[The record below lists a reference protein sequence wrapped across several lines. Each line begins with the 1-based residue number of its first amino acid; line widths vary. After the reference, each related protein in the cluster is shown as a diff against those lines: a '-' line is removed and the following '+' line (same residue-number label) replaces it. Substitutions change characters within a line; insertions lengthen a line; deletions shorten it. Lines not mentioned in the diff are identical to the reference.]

1 MKVYRLDPVGT
12 LDGLKLGDEQDRRP
26 GPREIAIRIR
36 ATSLNYR
43 DLKVATGA
51 YERTAIKPRP
61 IPLSDGV
68 GEVVEAGPGVS
79 RVKVGDR
86 VAAIFVQRWLAGR
99 IDPAYASSSL
109 GGPSDGVLAERIVLS
124 EEGVVSIPAHLTF
137 EEAATLPCAAV
148 TAWHALFARGKL
160 TAGETV
166 LTLGTGGVSL
176 FAAQFAHM
184 AGARVIVTSGSEEKI
199 AQLKAMGVTDVVNYL
214 ATPDWEHAVM
224 DLTGGQGAD
233 HVVELGGA
241 GTFRKSLL
249 ALRVGG
255 RLYAIGNLAG
265 EAQINPQMIL
275 AKRANVHGIQV
286 GSREMFEAMNRA
298 IAQAQLKPVI
308 DRRFEFGDA
317 RAAYDYLASRAHF
330 GKIVIRGPAESH

>member
-12 LDGLKLGDEQDRRP
+12 LDGLKRVEEAERRP
-26 GPREIAIRIR
+26 GPGEVAIRVR
-36 ATSLNYR
+36 AASLNFR

-51 YERTAIKPRP
+51 YERGEIRPRV
-61 IPLSDGV
+61 IPLSDGA
-68 GEVVEAGPGVS
+68 GEIVETGPGVT
-79 RVKVGDR
+79 RVKAGDR
-86 VAAIFVQRWLAGR
+86 VAAIFLQRWLAGR
-99 IDPAYASSSL
+99 VDPAYAASAL
-109 GGPSDGVLAERIVLS
+109 GGRADGVLAERIVLS
-124 EEGVVSIPAHLTF
+124 EEGVVPIPAHLTF

-148 TAWHALFARGKL
+148 TAWHALFTRGGL

-176 FAAQFAHM
+176 FAAQFARM

-199 AQLKAMGVTDVVNYL
+199 ARLKAMGIADVVNYR
-214 ATPDWEHAVM
+214 ATPDWERAVM

-275 AKRANVHGIQV
+275 ARRANVHGIQV

-298 IAQAQLKPVI
+298 IAQAQLRPVI
-308 DRRFEFGDA
+308 NRQFEFGDA
-317 RAAYDYLASRAHF
+317 RAAYDYFDSRAHF
-330 GKIVIRGPAESH
+330 GKVVIRGA

>member
-1 MKVYRLDPVGT
+1 VKVYRLDPVGT
-12 LDGLKLGDEQDRRP
+12 LDGLKLGDEEDRRP
-26 GPREIAIRIR
+26 GPKEVAIRVR
-36 ATSLNYR
+36 AASLNYR
-43 DLKVATGA
+43 DLKVVEGA
-51 YERTAIKPRP
+51 YEPNAIKPRV
-61 IPLSDGV
+61 IPLSDGA
-68 GEVVEAGPGVS
+68 GEVVEAGPGVT

-86 VAAIFVQRWLAGR
+86 VAAIFLQRWLAGR
-99 IDPAYASSSL
+99 VDPAYASSAL

-124 EEGVVSIPAHLTF
+124 EEGGVSIPAHLSF

-176 FAAQFAHM
+176 FAAQFARM

-199 AQLKAMGVTDVVNYL
+199 ARLKTMGITDIVNYR
-214 ATPDWEHAVM
+214 ATPDWEGAVM

-233 HVVELGGA
+233 HVLELGGA

-249 ALRVGG
+249 ALRMGG

-265 EAQINPQMIL
+265 AAQINPQMIL

-298 IAQAQLKPVI
+298 ISQVQLRPII
-308 DRRFEFGDA
+308 DRQFEFRDA
-317 RAAYDYLASRAHF
+317 RAAYDYLASRGHF
-330 GKIVIRGPAESH
+330 GKIVIRVG

>member
-12 LDGLKLGDEQDRRP
+12 LDGLKLAEEAERRP
-26 GPREIAIRIR
+26 GPREVAIRIR
-36 ATSLNYR
+36 AASLNYR

-51 YERTAIKPRP
+51 YERGAIKPRV
-61 IPLSDGV
+61 IPLSDGA
-68 GEVVEAGPGVS
+68 GEVAETGPGVT
-79 RVKVGDR
+79 RVKAGDR

-99 IDPAYASSSL
+99 VDPAYASSSL
-109 GGPSDGVLAERIVLS
+109 GGPADGVLAERIVLS
-124 EEGVVSIPAHLTF
+124 EEGVVPIPGHLTF

-148 TAWHALFARGKL
+148 TAWHALFARGGL

-176 FAAQFAHM
+176 FAAQFARL
-184 AGARVIVTSGSEEKI
+184 AGARVIVTSGSEAKI
-199 AQLKAMGVTDVVNYL
+199 ERLRAMGITDVVNYR
-214 ATPDWEHAVM
+214 ATPDWEKAVM
-224 DLTGGQGAD
+224 ELTDGQGAD
-233 HVVELGGA
+233 HVLELGGA

-275 AKRANVHGIQV
+275 VKRANVHGIQV
-286 GSREMFEAMNRA
+286 GSREMFGAMNRA
-298 IAQAQLKPVI
+298 ISQARLKPIV
-308 DRRFEFGDA
+308 DRQFEFGEA
-317 RAAYDYLASRAHF
+317 RAAYDYLDSRAHF
-330 GKIVIRGPAESH
+330 GKIVIRGA

>member
-1 MKVYRLDPVGT
+1 MKTYRLDPIGT
-12 LDGLKLGDEQDRRP
+12 LDGLKLVDEEDRLP
-26 GPREIAIRIR
+26 GPKEVAIRIR

-43 DLKVATGA
+43 DLKVVEGA
-51 YERTAIKPRP
+51 YEPNAIKPRV
-61 IPLSDGV
+61 IPLSDGA
-68 GEVVEAGPGVS
+68 GEVVEAGPGVT

-86 VAAIFVQRWLAGR
+86 VAAIFLQRWLAGR
-99 IDPAYASSSL
+99 TDPAYAASAL
-109 GGPSDGVLAERIVLS
+109 GGPSDGVLAECIVLS
-124 EEGVVSIPAHLTF
+124 EEGVVTLPAHLSF

-148 TAWHALFARGKL
+148 TAWHALFARGQL

-176 FAAQFAHM
+176 FAAQFARM

-199 AQLKAMGVTDVVNYL
+199 ARLEAMGITDIVNYR
-214 ATPDWEHAVM
+214 ATPDWERAVM
-224 DLTGGQGAD
+224 DMTEGQGAD
-233 HVVELGGA
+233 HVLELGGA

-298 IAQAQLKPVI
+298 ISQAQLKPII
-308 DRRFEFGDA
+308 DRQFEFGEA
-317 RAAYDYLASRAHF
+317 RAAYDYLASRTHF
-330 GKIVIRGPAESH
+330 GKIVIRGA

>member
-1 MKVYRLDPVGT
+1 MRVFEIQKSFSGIDAIKPAERAQP
-12 LDGLKLGDEQDRRP
+12 KP
-26 GPREIAIRIR
+26 GPRQALIFMR
-36 ATSLNYR
+36 AAALNFR
-43 DLKVATGA
+43 DLMIVKGI
-51 YERTAIKPRP
+51 YNPNLPLPRV
-61 IPLSDGV
+61 PLSDGV
-68 GEVVEAGPGVS
+68 GEVVEVGAEVT
-79 RVKVGDR
+79 RVKRGDR
-86 VAAIFVQRWLAGR
+86 VAACFMQGW
-99 IDPAYASSSL
+99 IDGEPTPAKTRTAL
-109 GGPSDGVLAERIVLS
+109 GGDIDGTLAEFVVLH
-124 EEGVVSIPAHLTF
+124 EDGLVRVPEHLTD
-137 EEAATLPCAAV
+137 EQAATLPCAAV
-148 TAWHALFARGKL
+148 TAWHALFARGGL

-176 FAAQFAHM
+176 FAAQFARM

-199 AQLKAMGVTDVVNYL
+199 ARLKAMGVADVVNYR

-224 DLTGGQGAD
+224 DLTGGRGAD

-298 IAQAQLKPVI
+298 ISQAKLKPII
-308 DRRFEFGDA
+308 DRQFEFGDA
-317 RAAYDYLASRAHF
+317 RAAYDYIASRTHF
-330 GKIVIRGPAESH
+330 GKIVVRGA

>member
-12 LDGLKLGDEQDRRP
+12 RDGLKLAEEAERRP
-26 GPREIAIRIR
+26 GPREVAIRIR
-36 ATSLNYR
+36 AASLNYR

-51 YERTAIKPRP
+51 YERGAIKPRV
-61 IPLSDGV
+61 IPLSDGA
-68 GEVVEAGPGVS
+68 GEVAETGPGVT
-79 RVKVGDR
+79 RVKAGDR

-99 IDPAYASSSL
+99 VDPAYASSSL
-109 GGPSDGVLAERIVLS
+109 GGPADGVLAERIVLS
-124 EEGVVSIPAHLTF
+124 EEGVVPIPGHLTF

-148 TAWHALFARGKL
+148 TAWHALFARGGL

-176 FAAQFAHM
+176 FAAQFARL
-184 AGARVIVTSGSEEKI
+184 AGARVIVTSGSEAKI
-199 AQLKAMGVTDVVNYL
+199 ERLRAMGITDVVNYR
-214 ATPDWEHAVM
+214 ATPDWEKAVM
-224 DLTGGQGAD
+224 ELTDGQGAD
-233 HVVELGGA
+233 HVLELGGA

-275 AKRANVHGIQV
+275 VKRANVHGIQV
-286 GSREMFEAMNRA
+286 GSREMFGAMNRA
-298 IAQAQLKPVI
+298 ISQARLKPIV
-308 DRRFEFGDA
+308 DRQFEFGEA
-317 RAAYDYLASRAHF
+317 RAAYDYLDSRAHF
-330 GKIVIRGPAESH
+330 GKIVIRGA

>member
-1 MKVYRLDPVGT
+1 MKVYRLDPVGN
-12 LDGLKLGDEQDRRP
+12 LDDLKLCDEEDRRP
-26 GPREIAIRIR
+26 GLKEVAIRIR

-51 YERTAIKPRP
+51 YEQRTIKPQL

-68 GEVVEAGPGVS
+68 GEVVEAGPGVT

-86 VAAIFVQRWLAGR
+86 VAAIFLQRWLAGR
-99 IDPAYASSSL
+99 VDPVYASSAL
-109 GGPSDGVLAERIVLS
+109 GGPSDGVLAERIVFS
-124 EEGVVSIPAHLTF
+124 EEGVVPIPAYLSF

-148 TAWHALFARGKL
+148 TAWHALFARGRL
-160 TAGETV
+160 TAGEVV

-176 FAAQFAHM
+176 FVAQFARM
-184 AGARVIVTSGSEEKI
+184 AGARVIVTSGSEDKI
-199 AQLKAMGVTDVVNYL
+199 ARLKAMGITDVVNYRT
-214 ATPDWEHAVM
+214 TPDWERAVM
-224 DLTGGQGAD
+224 DLTGGLGAD
-233 HVVELGGA
+233 HVIELGGA

-249 ALRVGG
+249 SLRVGG

-275 AKRANVHGIQV
+275 AKRANVHGVQV
-286 GSREMFEAMNRA
+286 GSREMFDAMNRA
-298 IAQAQLKPVI
+298 ISQAQLRPII
-308 DRRFEFGDA
+308 DRHFEFGDA

-330 GKIVIRGPAESH
+330 GKIVIRGA

>member
-1 MKVYRLDPVGT
+1 MKLYRLDPIGT
-12 LDGLKLGDEQDRRP
+12 LDGLKLCNEEEPRP

-43 DLKVATGA
+43 DLKVAAGA
-51 YERTAIKPRP
+51 YDPRTIKPRP
-61 IPLSDGV
+61 IPLSDGA
-68 GEVVEAGPGVS
+68 GEVVEIGPGVT
-79 RVKVGDR
+79 RVKPGDR
-86 VAAIFVQRWLAGR
+86 VAAIFSQRWLAGR
-99 IDPAYASSSL
+99 ADPAYASSVL
-109 GGPSDGVLAERIVLS
+109 GGPSDGMLAERVVLS
-124 EEGVVSIPAHLTF
+124 EEGVVPIPTHLNF
-137 EEAATLPCAAV
+137 EEAATLPCAAL
-148 TAWHALFARGKL
+148 TAWHALFARGGL

-176 FAAQFAHM
+176 FAVQFARL

-199 AQLKAMGVTDVVNYL
+199 ARLKAMGVTDVVNYR
-214 ATPDWEHAVM
+214 ATPDWERAVL
-224 DLTGGQGAD
+224 DLTGGEGAD

-241 GTFRKSLL
+241 GTFRNSLL
-249 ALRVGG
+249 ALRTGG

-275 AKRANVHGIQV
+275 AKRANVHGISV

-298 IAQAQLKPVI
+298 ISHARLKPVI
-308 DRRFEFGDA
+308 DRQFDFGEA

-330 GKIVIRGPAESH
+330 GKIVIRGA

>member
-1 MKVYRLDPVGT
+1 MKVYRLDPIGSV
-12 LDGLKLGDEQDRRP
+12 DGLKLFDEPEPRP

-43 DLKVATGA
+43 DLKVAGGS
-51 YERTAIKPRP
+51 YRRQEILPRP
-61 IPLSDGV
+61 IPLSDGA
-68 GEVVEAGPGVS
+68 GEVIEVGPGVT
-79 RVKVGDR
+79 RVKPGDR
-86 VAAIFVQRWLAGR
+86 VAAIFTQRWIAGR
-99 IDPAYASSSL
+99 IDPAYASSAL
-109 GGPSDGVLAERIVLS
+109 GGPSHGVLAERVVLS
-124 EEGVVSIPAHLTF
+124 EEGVVPIPAHMSF

-148 TAWHALFARGKL
+148 TAWHALFARGQL

-176 FAAQFAHM
+176 FAAQFARM
-184 AGARVIVTSGSEEKI
+184 AGARVIMTSGSDEKI
-199 AQLKAMGVTDVVNYL
+199 ARLRTMGITDIVNYRT
-214 ATPDWEHAVM
+214 TPDWEEAVM
-224 DLTGGQGAD
+224 DLTNGQGAD
-233 HVVELGGA
+233 HALELGGA

-265 EAQINPQMIL
+265 EALINPQMIL

-298 IAQAQLKPVI
+298 ISQAKLQPVI
-308 DRRFEFGDA
+308 DRQFEFAEA

-330 GKIVIRGPAESH
+330 GKVIIRGA

>member
-1 MKVYRLDPVGT
+1 MKVYRFDRVGT
-12 LDGLKLGDEQDRRP
+12 LDDLKLGNEEERHP
-26 GPREIAIRIR
+26 GPKEVAIRVR

-51 YERTAIKPRP
+51 YERNAIKPQL
-61 IPLSDGV
+61 IPLSDGA
-68 GEVVEAGPGVS
+68 GEVIEAGPGVT

-86 VAAIFVQRWLAGR
+86 VAAIFLQRWLSGR
-99 IDPAYASSSL
+99 VNPAYASSSL
-109 GGPSDGVLAERIVLS
+109 GGPSDGMLAERVVLS

-148 TAWHALFARGKL
+148 TAWHALFARGAL
-160 TAGETV
+160 IAGETV

-176 FAAQFAHM
+176 FAAQFARM
-184 AGARVIVTSGSEEKI
+184 AGARVIITSGSEEKI
-199 AQLKAMGVTDVVNYL
+199 ARLKAMGFTDVVNYRG
-214 ATPDWEHAVM
+214 TPEWEREVM

-255 RLYAIGNLAG
+255 RLYVIGNLAG
-265 EAQINPQMIL
+265 EAQVNPQMIL

-286 GSREMFEAMNRA
+286 GSREMFEGMNRA
-298 IAQAQLKPVI
+298 VSQAQLRPII
-308 DRRFEFGDA
+308 DRRFEFGEA

-330 GKIVIRGPAESH
+330 GKIVIRGAHE

>member
-12 LDGLKLGDEQDRRP
+12 LDGLKLGEEEIRRP
-26 GPREIAIRIR
+26 GSREVAIRIR

-51 YERTAIKPRP
+51 YERGAIKSRV
-61 IPLSDGV
+61 IPLSDGA
-68 GEVVEAGPGVS
+68 GEVVEAGPGVT
-79 RVKVGDR
+79 RVKAGDR

-99 IDPAYASSSL
+99 IDSAYASSAL
-109 GGPSDGVLAERIVLS
+109 GGPADGVLAERVVLP
-124 EEGVVSIPAHLTF
+124 EEGVVSIPSHLTF
-137 EEAATLPCAAV
+137 EEAAALPCAAV
-148 TAWHALFARGKL
+148 TAWHALFARGGL

-176 FAAQFAHM
+176 FAVQFARA
-184 AGARVIVTSGSEEKI
+184 AGARVIVISGSEEKI
-199 AQLKAMGVTDVVNYL
+199 ARLKAMGVTDVVNYRT
-214 ATPDWEHAVM
+214 TPDWEGAVM

-265 EAQINPQMIL
+265 EAQINPQLIL
-275 AKRANVHGIQV
+275 AKRANVHVIQV

-298 IAQAQLKPVI
+298 ISQAKLKPII
-308 DRRFEFGDA
+308 DRQFEFGDA
-317 RAAYDYLASRAHF
+317 RAAYDYLASRMHF
-330 GKIVIRGPAESH
+330 GKIVIRGA

>member
-1 MKVYRLDPVGT
+1 MKTYRLDPIGT
-12 LDGLKLGDEQDRRP
+12 LDGLKLVDEEDRRP
-26 GPREIAIRIR
+26 GPKEVAIRIR

-43 DLKVATGA
+43 DLKVVEGA
-51 YERTAIKPRP
+51 YEPNAIKPRV
-61 IPLSDGV
+61 IPLSDGA
-68 GEVVEAGPGVS
+68 GEVVEAGSGVT

-86 VAAIFVQRWLAGR
+86 VAAIFLQRWLAGR
-99 IDPAYASSSL
+99 TDPAYAASAL

-124 EEGVVSIPAHLTF
+124 EEGVVPLPAHLGF

-148 TAWHALFARGKL
+148 TAWHALFARGQL

-176 FAAQFAHM
+176 FAAQFARM

-199 AQLKAMGVTDVVNYL
+199 ARLEAMGITDIVNYR
-214 ATPDWEHAVM
+214 ATPDWERAVM
-224 DLTGGQGAD
+224 DLTEGQGAD
-233 HVVELGGA
+233 HVLELGGA

-298 IAQAQLKPVI
+298 ISQAQLKPII
-308 DRRFEFGDA
+308 DRQFEFGEA

-330 GKIVIRGPAESH
+330 GKIVIRGA

>member
-1 MKVYRLDPVGT
+1 MKVYRLDPIGT
-12 LDGLKLGDEQDRRP
+12 LDGLKLGEEEARRP
-26 GPREIAIRIR
+26 GPGEVAIGIR

-51 YERTAIKPRP
+51 YGRGTIKPRV
-61 IPLSDGV
+61 IPLSDGA
-68 GEVVEAGPGVS
+68 GEVVETGPGVT
-79 RVKVGDR
+79 RVKAGDR

-99 IDPAYASSSL
+99 GDPAYASSAL
-109 GGPSDGVLAERIVLS
+109 GGPTDGMLAERVVLP

-148 TAWHALFARGKL
+148 TAWHALFARGGL

-176 FAAQFAHM
+176 FAAQFARM

-199 AQLKAMGVTDVVNYL
+199 ARLKAMGVTDVVNYR
-214 ATPDWEHAVM
+214 ATPDWEKAVM
-224 DLTGGQGAD
+224 ALTGGQGAD
-233 HVVELGGA
+233 HVLELGGA
-241 GTFRKSLL
+241 GTFRNSLL

-298 IAQAQLKPVI
+298 IAQARLKPVI
-308 DRRFEFGDA
+308 DRQFAFGEA

-330 GKIVIRGPAESH
+330 GKIVIRGA